1 MASKQSHGSAI
12 NGNMSKCPIMTS
24 MEETIKQLD
33 GNKRDQGNVDK
44 CSVTDSSS
52 RSCCARKSNTEGNGP
67 HGNTC
72 STTSSE
78 HDSQNT
84 ESKTQTKSETCCV
97 QNTCTGC
104 PCAANRQAQDIK
116 RHSQPEGT
124 SKTEPCSMV
133 QVQFRKVSNISNV
146 SSGGSDGVEEGER
159 KLDLRGLIDSV
170 GTLLIPVVST
180 TIIFFFFPF
189 HFILKTCFQMHF
201 YTVTIN

>member
-12 NGNMSKCPIMTS
+12 NGNMSKCPIMKS

-33 GNKRDQGNVDK
+33 GNTRDKGIVDK

-52 RSCCARKSNTEGNGP
+52 SSCCVKKSNTDGNGAQ
-67 HGNTC
+67 GNNN
-72 STTSSE
+72 STTPGD
-78 HDSQNT
+78 HDNQNT

-97 QNTCTGC
+97 QNTCTRC
-104 PCAANRQAQDIK
+104 PCANRQVQDIK
-116 RHSQPEGT
+116 LHSQPEGT
-124 SKTEPCSMV
+124 SKTESCSMV
-133 QVQFRKVSNISNV
+133 QVQLRKVSNISNV

-180 TIIFFFFPF
+180 IIILFSFL
-189 HFILKTCFQMHF
+189 FISF
-201 YTVTIN
+201 YFV